1 LIGIEQA
8 GGPELPSEAI
18 LDHNC
23 RAGDEV
29 PEIMFDF
36 LKTVRSPEH
45 RLAWLVAIAAD
56 AIQIGALPLFAAGGL
71 SPADALLDLGVAA
84 ILIRLLGWH
93 WAFLPALLAELV
105 PGLDLFPTWTAAV
118 FYVTRQRVRSEE
130 PEILPPGPAPARRN

>member
-1 LIGIEQA
+1 MRFRLEGN
-8 GGPELPSEAI
+8 GPES
-18 LDHNC
+18 HQVR
-23 RAGDEV
+23 RAAGVFRVSSYLFQVRPLYPCCSLREV
-29 PEIMFDF
+29 FDF

-84 ILIRLLGWH
+84 ILIRLL
-93 WAFLPALLAELV
+93 AELV
-105 PGLDLFPTWTAAV
+105 PGFDLFPTWTAAV

-130 PEILPPGPAPARRN
+130 PEILPPGPAPARRT